1 MSDLARNEPIY
12 TLRMR
17 PKDIGVA
24 LVALLFLLGGW
35 LVMTSITTRTRTFQ
49 DEVTP
54 LRFDY
59 PADWIAVES
68 LQDVALRVVDPATPS
83 AVKISLAVESRP
95 LDPANPPTLQT
106 LLDRRVE
113 QRQALTGY
121 HFLSEAESE
130 VGGARAIVS
139 EYAYVVQPIDEPRRA
154 SVPVVVRARE
164 YIIVSADQSYYVT
177 FTAPDQVF
185 DRASRRF
192 ERVIASMV
200 VQ

>member
-24 LVALLFLLGGW
+24 LAALLFLLGGW
-35 LVMTSITTRTRTFQ
+35 LLMTSATARTRPFQ
-49 DEVTP
+49 DEATP
-54 LRFDY
+54 LRFEY
-59 PADWIAVES
+59 PADWIAVET
-68 LQDVALRVVDPATPS
+68 LQDVVLRVADPATPS
-83 AVKISLAVESRP
+83 AVKTSMTVESRP

-121 HFLSEAESE
+121 HFLSEAETE
-130 VGGARAIVS
+130 VGGARAIVT

-154 SVPVVVRARE
+154 SLPVVVRARE
-164 YIIVSADQSYYVT
+164 YIIVTADQSYYVT
-177 FTAPDQVF
+177 FSAPDQVF
-185 DRASRRF
+185 DRESRRF